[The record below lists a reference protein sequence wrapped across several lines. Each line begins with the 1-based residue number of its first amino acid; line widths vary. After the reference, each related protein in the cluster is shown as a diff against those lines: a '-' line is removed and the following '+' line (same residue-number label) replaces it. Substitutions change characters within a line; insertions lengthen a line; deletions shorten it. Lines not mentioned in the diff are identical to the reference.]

1 MRKILLVIFLLSI
14 IFCSHIVAT
23 KIMVVQ
29 SYDND
34 YIWSKE
40 LLDGIQTV
48 LSDPS
53 FEWKVFYMDTR
64 IQTSEEWKIKS
75 GVLASE
81 EASVFNPD
89 ILIACDD
96 NAMEYFAKD
105 YLDAPVI
112 FCGVNLDPSV
122 HYSTNANQT
131 GVKEVIFARETNSM
145 ILELFPEIETIRF
158 IGDNSETFEGMKEQL
173 QNLDFKDK
181 PVEIEGFKV
190 FDDWKKYVEG
200 VSRREAVVLLTVR
213 TIEDISGNTVN
224 ARDVIQW
231 TVENSSGP
239 VFGVSDFIVRDGAVG
254 GVVNPGFEEGKQ
266 AAILA
271 SRILSGSSASE
282 IEIETS
288 KNPKTLLNIEA
299 LGKWNIELNI
309 GWTDIVDEV
318 ITDWSIPAQS
328 ILNLIMTS
336 FEERLLGIMSS
347 LRILASCGEVKS
359 GDWSFIRPMLE
370 KFNMEYEGL
379 GLYILADGGYYTV
392 QRDWTG
398 LNLANRGYFPD
409 LLEGK
414 EVLGYQVLSRSTGK
428 RSIVFAVP
436 VKDNG
441 EISAFVG
448 LSAFFDNWNFSL
460 IERLILLPDIH
471 FYVFDAQNSLAMTD
485 ETALLL
491 GSLDYPVV
499 GLSER
504 LKGLSTDNG
513 SLIYSN
519 GESLNTAYFKKST
532 HGGWTFVISKSIDDV
547 AEKKD
552 MDLLLKSVQKK
563 IQEQFNIMD
572 SSLAK
577 GAEDIRRVLQD
588 PSGVRKILKDLYLN
602 NPQVVNVSFIDM
614 EGVLKYIYPD
624 EFDYVEGDWIGDQEQ
639 VVELHRRGLPVLSQS
654 FVAVEGFPALD
665 LEWPVFTKE
674 GQLSGS
680 LSFLIKPETFLAPL
694 IMPNNYEP
702 YEFWVMQPDGLIFY
716 DQDEMEIGRNLFAD
730 RLYEP
735 FEELRVLGTEITQK
749 ESGVGEYSFFSRG
762 MDLVVVKEV
771 RWSSVGLHGTQ
782 WRLIL
787 TKSK

>member
-1 MRKILLVIFLLSI
+1 ML
-14 IFCSHIVAT
+14 AT

-34 YIWSKE
+34 YSWSRE

-53 FEWKVFYMDTR
+53 YEWKVFYMDTR
-64 IQTSEEWKIKS
+64 LQTSEEWKIKS

-81 EASVFNPD
+81 EASAFKPD
-89 ILIACDD
+89 ILIVCDD

-105 YLDAPVI
+105 YHDAPVV

-122 HYSTNANQT
+122 HYSANANQT
-131 GVKEVIFARETNSM
+131 GVIETIFANGTISM
-145 ILELFPEIETIRF
+145 ILELFPEIQAVRF
-158 IGDNSETFEGMKEQL
+158 IGDDSETFEGMKEQI
-173 QNLDFKDK
+173 QRLDFGDTS
-181 PVEIEGFKV
+181 VEIEGFKV
-190 FDDWKKYVEG
+190 FEDWKNYIEG
-200 VSRREAVVLLTVR
+200 VSPREAVVLLSVR
-213 TIEDISGNTVN
+213 TIEDGSGNTIG
-224 ARDVIQW
+224 AHDITQW

-254 GVVNPGFEEGKQ
+254 GVVNSGFEEGRQ

-288 KNPKTLLNIEA
+288 KNPKTLLNTEA
-299 LGKWNIELNI
+299 LSKWNIELDV

-336 FEERLLGIMSS
+336 FEERLLGIISS
-347 LRILASCGEVKS
+347 LRILASCAEVKS
-359 GDWSFIRPMLE
+359 GDWSLIRPLLE
-370 KFNMEYEGL
+370 KFNINYEGL
-379 GLYILADGGYYTV
+379 ALYILPDGGYYTV

-398 LNLANRGYFPD
+398 LNLSNRGYFPD

-428 RSIVFAVP
+428 RSVVFAVP
-436 VKDNG
+436 VMDNG
-441 EISAFVG
+441 KISAFVG
-448 LSAFFDNWNFSL
+448 LSAFFENWNFSL
-460 IERLILLPDIH
+460 IERLVLLPDIH

-485 ETALLL
+485 DTALLL

-504 LKGLSTDNG
+504 LGGLSADDG
-513 SLIYSN
+513 SLIYSD

-532 HGGWTFVISKSIDDV
+532 QCGWTFVISKPINDV
-547 AEKKD
+547 AEEKD
-552 MDLLLKSVQKK
+552 MDLILNSVQKS
-563 IQEQFNIMD
+563 IQEQFNLMD

-577 GAEDIRRVLQD
+577 GAEEIRSVLQD
-588 PSGVRKILKDLYLN
+588 PSGIRKILKDLYSN
-602 NPQVVNVSFIDM
+602 NPQVVNVSFIDI

-674 GQLSGS
+674 GELSGS

-694 IMPNNYEP
+694 IIPKNYEP

-716 DQDEMEIGRNLFAD
+716 DQDEMEMGRNLFTD
-730 RLYEP
+730 QLYEP
-735 FEELRVLGTEITQK
+735 FEELRVLGSEISQK
-749 ESGVGEYSFFSRG
+749 ESGWGEYRFFSRG
-762 MDLVVVKEV
+762 MDTVVVKEV
-771 RWSSVGLHGTQ
+771 KWSSVGLHGTQ

-787 TKSK
+787 TKSN

>member
-1 MRKILLVIFLLSI
+1 DR
-14 IFCSHIVAT
+14 
-23 KIMVVQ
+23 
-29 SYDND
+29 
-34 YIWSKE
+34 
-40 LLDGIQTV
+40 
-48 LSDPS
+48 
-53 FEWKVFYMDTR
+53 
-64 IQTSEEWKIKS
+64 
-75 GVLASE
+75 
-81 EASVFNPD
+81 
-89 ILIACDD
+89 
-96 NAMEYFAKD
+96 
-105 YLDAPVI
+105 
-112 FCGVNLDPSV
+112 
-122 HYSTNANQT
+122 
-131 GVKEVIFARETNSM
+131 
-145 ILELFPEIETIRF
+145 
-158 IGDNSETFEGMKEQL
+158 
-173 QNLDFKDK
+173 
-181 PVEIEGFKV
+181 
-190 FDDWKKYVEG
+190 
-200 VSRREAVVLLTVR
+200 
-213 TIEDISGNTVN
+213 SGNTIG
-224 ARDVIQW
+224 AHDVTQW

-254 GVVNPGFEEGKQ
+254 GVVNSGFEEGKQ

-271 SRILSGSSASE
+271 SIILSGSSASE

-288 KNPKTLLNIEA
+288 KNPKTLLNTEA
-299 LGKWNIELNI
+299 LGKWNIELDV

-336 FEERLLGIMSS
+336 FEERLLGIMCS
-347 LRILASCGEVKS
+347 LKILASCAEVKS
-359 GDWSFIRPMLE
+359 GDWSLIRPLLE
-370 KFNMEYEGL
+370 EFNIYYEGL
-379 GLYILADGGYYTV
+379 ALYILPDGGYYTV

-398 LNLANRGYFPD
+398 LNLSDRGYFPD

-448 LSAFFDNWNFSL
+448 LSAFFENWNFSL

-485 ETALLL
+485 DTALLL

-504 LKGLSTDNG
+504 LEGLSTEDG
-513 SLIYSN
+513 SLIYSD

-532 HGGWTFVISKSIDDV
+532 HGGWTFVISKPINDV
-547 AEKKD
+547 AEEKD
-552 MDLLLKSVQKK
+552 MDLILNSVQKS
-563 IQEQFNIMD
+563 IQEQFNLMD

-577 GAEDIRRVLQD
+577 GAEEIRSFLQD
-588 PSGVRKILKDLYLN
+588 PSGIRKILKDLYSN
-602 NPQVVNVSFIDM
+602 NPQVVNVSFIDI

-674 GQLSGS
+674 GELFGS

-694 IMPNNYEP
+694 IIPKNYEP

-716 DQDEMEIGRNLFAD
+716 DQDEMEMGRNLFTD
-730 RLYEP
+730 QLYEP
-735 FEELRVLGTEITQK
+735 FEELRVLGSEISQK
-749 ESGVGEYSFFSRG
+749 ESGWGEYRFFSRG
-762 MDLVVVKEV
+762 MDTVVV
-771 RWSSVGLHGTQ
+771 
-782 WRLIL
+782 
-787 TKSK
+787 